1 MVNSIVRRSELVD
14 PEGQGSRFHRE
25 QADADK
31 VVRDH
36 ANDLFPGLFHTR
48 VIHGNRLRDEED
60 NVLRCLRCNWE
71 VEGPT
76 CVHCGLAFSDD
87 DDDDSDGEL
96 DDGESLSEESDEDE
110 DEDEDE
116 DDEYDDSFVVP
127 DEEFYD
133 NPLLAQ
139 IDWTAHYSFQ
149 DDVEFSDEEDEDM
162 DDEEDSEASTEDD
175 DEDDEGDEDDEDE
188 DEFEEAHEHLPAP
201 TAMVDVDDGDDTI
214 PYYTREDNYYNPP
227 EDTSEQDDDE
237 DDLPPRRAGQRSQ
250 VQPAG
255 RPANP
260 PRPALPAP
268 ANQPSR
274 TWQPMPE
281 TAIAMNRGDSRQP
294 ILIDL
299 DRSPPPRQTARRGIP
314 SRRVQ
319 SSRRGR
325 PHVIESDSD

>member
-14 PEGQGSRFHRE
+14 PESQGSRFHRE

-31 VVRDH
+31 LVRDH

-60 NVLRCLRCNWE
+60 NVLRCVRCNWE

-87 DDDDSDGEL
+87 DSDGEL
-96 DDGESLSEESDEDE
+96 DDGESLSEES

-175 DEDDEGDEDDEDE
+175 DEDDDEDE

-237 DDLPPRRAGQRSQ
+237 DDLPPRRASQRSH
-250 VQPAG
+250 VQP
-255 RPANP
+255 PANP

>member
-14 PEGQGSRFHRE
+14 PEGQGSRYHRE

-36 ANDLFPGLFHTR
+36 ADDLFPGLFPMRLT
-48 VIHGNRLRDEED
+48 HGNRMLDEED
-60 NVLRCLRCNWE
+60 NVLRCVRCNWE

-87 DDDDSDGEL
+87 DEDVDFDEEL
-96 DDGESLSEESDEDE
+96 DDGESLSSDSDEDDEDE
-110 DEDEDE
+110 DEYE
-116 DDEYDDSFVVP
+116 DSFVVP
-127 DEEFYD
+127 DEDLYE

-139 IDWTAHYSFQ
+139 IDWTAHFQ
-149 DDVEFSDEEDEDM
+149 DDIEFSDEDEDEEM
-162 DDEEDSEASTEDD
+162 DDEEDSDASTEDD
-175 DEDDEGDEDDEDE
+175 DDDDDDDEDDEDE

-227 EDTSEQDDDE
+227 EDTSEQDEDDE
-237 DDLPPRRAGQRSQ
+237 DDLPPRRAGHRSH
-250 VQPAG
+250 VLPPGHSGHGPPPPPPAS
-255 RPANP
+255 AN
-260 PRPALPAP
+260 L
-268 ANQPSR
+268 PSR
-274 TWQPMPE
+274 RPQPRV
-281 TAIAMNRGDSRQP
+281 TIRLGSRTP

-299 DRSPPPRQTARRGIP
+299 EASPPPSRQTARRGMP
-314 SRRVQ
+314 RGRVQ

-325 PHVIESDSD
+325 PHVIESESD